1 MTTKLPI
8 GGLED
13 LPGHYIRR
21 LQQIAVGIFMDETAD
36 VNVTPVQFAL
46 LFAASLQAGLD
57 QRTLAGRI
65 GLDTSTIG
73 AVDDGVRVAEA
84 LAEGGARGDAPDQA
98 LVEGVVHDHLVGVDR
113 TGAGLLAD
121 PQRIERGECV
131 RAELDAGADLAELG
145 RLFEHLHSKAPAHQG
160 KSDGNAADAT
170 ACNEDGEGRGGCLH
184 GMSCLWILSMYT

>member
-8 GGLED
+8 ERLED

-46 LFAASLQAGLD
+46 LFAASKEAGLD

-73 AVDDGVRVAEA
+73 AV
-84 LAEGGARGDAPDQA
+84 
-98 LVEGVVHDHLVGVDR
+98 VDR
-113 TGAGLLAD
+113 LEGREL
-121 PQRIERGECV
+121 IERKVSTDDKRV
-131 RAELDAGADLAELG
+131 RLLSVTPAGKKLLQSVMPAMLRAQDRMLAPLPIADRAKFMSMVKRIVEENNAWSRAAKDAG
-145 RLFEHLHSKAPAHQG
+145 
-160 KSDGNAADAT
+160 
-170 ACNEDGEGRGGCLH
+170 
-184 GMSCLWILSMYT
+184 

>member
-8 GGLED
+8 DGLED

-46 LFAASLQAGLD
+46 LFAASQETGLD

-73 AVDDGVRVAEA
+73 
-84 LAEGGARGDAPDQA
+84 
-98 LVEGVVHDHLVGVDR
+98 GVVDR
-113 TGAGLLAD
+113 LESREL
-121 PQRIERGECV
+121 IERRVSPDDKRV
-131 RAELDAGADLAELG
+131 RLLSVTPAGKKLLQGVMPAMLRAQDRMLAPLPKADRPKFMAMVKRIVEENNSWSRAAKDAG
-145 RLFEHLHSKAPAHQG
+145 
-160 KSDGNAADAT
+160 
-170 ACNEDGEGRGGCLH
+170 
-184 GMSCLWILSMYT
+184 

>member
-8 GGLED
+8 DALED

-46 LFAASLQAGLD
+46 LFAASQQTGLD

-73 AVDDGVRVAEA
+73 AV
-84 LAEGGARGDAPDQA
+84 
-98 LVEGVVHDHLVGVDR
+98 VDR
-113 TGAGLLAD
+113 LESREL
-121 PQRIERGECV
+121 IERKASPDDKRV
-131 RAELDAGADLAELG
+131 RLLSVTPAGKKLLQGVMPAMLRAQDRMLAPLPKADRSKFMSMVKCIVEENKAWSRAAKDAG
-145 RLFEHLHSKAPAHQG
+145 
-160 KSDGNAADAT
+160 
-170 ACNEDGEGRGGCLH
+170 
-184 GMSCLWILSMYT
+184 